1 MSEVYIGIDP
11 GKSGGICTYCPTN
24 SHIDYVKM
32 PDAVH
37 GMFTYLDNIIK
48 QCRLADSP
56 TPKVVLEKVHSMP
69 GQGVASTFTFGQGYG
84 QLQGVIAALGLQC
97 IEVIP
102 NKWMKCIGSMP
113 KDKSERKKFIKD
125 WVEKRSGQSIPLY
138 VADAVAIAY
147 VAPTLWGDSK

>member
-1 MSEVYIGIDP
+1 MIYVGIDP
-11 GKSGGICTYCPTN
+11 GKSGGICVYDTDDNTV
-24 SHIDYVKM
+24 DFAKM
-32 PDAVH
+32 PSTVH
-37 GMFTYLDNIIK
+37 DIVIHLVVIK
-48 QCRLADSP
+48 NGFRDV
-56 TPKVVLEKVHSMP
+56 KVVLEKVHSMP

>member
-1 MSEVYIGIDP
+1 MIYVGIDP

-32 PDAVH
+32 PDTVH
-37 GMFTYLDNIIK
+37 GILTYLSDVKLNCTLTGRAVKI
-48 QCRLADSP
+48 
-56 TPKVVLEKVHSMP
+56 VLEKVHSMP

-84 QLQGVIAALGLQC
+84 QLQGVVAALGLQF

-113 KDKSERKKFIKD
+113 KDKAERKKFIKD

-147 VAPTLWGDSK
+147 VAPTLWGDNK

>member
-1 MSEVYIGIDP
+1 MIYVGIDP
-11 GKSGGICTYCPTN
+11 GKSGGICVYYTTYEYAQI
-24 SHIDYVKM
+24 SFHKM
-32 PDAVH
+32 PDTVRGIYELLH
-37 GMFTYLDNIIK
+37 DIFSRYSDYRI
-48 QCRLADSP
+48 
-56 TPKVVLEKVHSMP
+56 KVVLEKVHSMP

-113 KDKSERKKFIKD
+113 KEKAERKKFIKD

-147 VAPTLWGDSK
+147 VAPTLWGDNK

>member
-1 MSEVYIGIDP
+1 MAVYIGIDP
-11 GKSGGICTYCPTN
+11 GKSGGICVYDTAT
-24 SHIDYVKM
+24 HTIDFRKM
-32 PDAVH
+32 PDTIH
-37 GMFTYLDNIIK
+37 GIVDRLRSIK
-48 QCRLADSP
+48 EVCSEIDSGEI
-56 TPKVVLEKVHSMP
+56 KVVLEKVHSMP

-113 KDKSERKKFIKD
+113 KEKAERKKFIKD
-125 WVEKRSGQSIPLY
+125 WVEKRSGESIPLY

-147 VAPTLWGDSK
+147 VAPTLWGDNK

>member
-1 MSEVYIGIDP
+1 MIYVGIDP
-11 GKSGGICTYCPTN
+11 GKSGGICVYDTDDNTV
-24 SHIDYVKM
+24 DFVKM
-32 PDAVH
+32 PPTVH
-37 GMFTYLDNIIK
+37 DIVIQLVVLKNGFRDV
-48 QCRLADSP
+48 
-56 TPKVVLEKVHSMP
+56 KVVLEKVHSMP

-102 NKWMKCIGSMP
+102 NKWMKCVGSMP

-125 WVEKRSGQSIPLY
+125 WVEKRSGQSVPLY

-147 VAPTLWGDSK
+147 VAPTLWGDNK

>member
-1 MSEVYIGIDP
+1 MVYVGIDP
-11 GKSGGICTYCPTN
+11 GKSGGICVYDTDDNTV
-24 SHIDYVKM
+24 DFVKM
-32 PDAVH
+32 PPTVH
-37 GMFTYLDNIIK
+37 DIIIQLVIIK
-48 QCRLADSP
+48 DGYRDV
-56 TPKVVLEKVHSMP
+56 KVVLEKVHSMP

-84 QLQGVIAALGLQC
+84 QLQGAIAALGLHC

-125 WVEKRSGQSIPLY
+125 WVEKRSGESIPLY

-147 VAPTLWGDSK
+147 VAPTLWGDNK

>member
-1 MSEVYIGIDP
+1 MAVYVGIDP
-11 GKSGGICTYCPTN
+11 GKSGGICVYDTDDNTV
-24 SHIDYVKM
+24 DFVKM
-32 PDAVH
+32 PPTVH
-37 GMFTYLDNIIK
+37 DIVIQLVVLKNGFRDV
-48 QCRLADSP
+48 
-56 TPKVVLEKVHSMP
+56 KVVLEKVHSMP

-84 QLQGVIAALGLQC
+84 QLQGAIAALGLHC

-147 VAPTLWGDSK
+147 VAPILWGDNT

>member
-1 MSEVYIGIDP
+1 MIYVGIDP
-11 GKSGGICTYCPTN
+11 GKSGGICVYDTTEEGTQILFY
-24 SHIDYVKM
+24 KM
-32 PDAVH
+32 PSTVRDIYELLH
-37 GMFTYLDNIIK
+37 DIFLRYSDYRI
-48 QCRLADSP
+48 R
-56 TPKVVLEKVHSMP
+56 VVLEKVHSMP
-69 GQGVASTFTFGQGYG
+69 GQGVASTFTFGQGFG
-84 QLQGVIAALGLQC
+84 WIEGVLASSSVGYM
-97 IEVIP
+97 EVIP